1 MKNHELLTKL
11 SSLFYGRDL
20 GLKLYPVT
28 IAPFSLI
35 NRKDTLYLC
44 GDKCLF
50 CFMQSIINTK
60 QKWGFYARIY
70 NWKSI
75 LWRIQ

>member
-11 SSLFYGRDL
+11 STLFYGRHK

-35 NRKDTLYLC
+35 NRKDTLHHC
-44 GDKCLF
+44 GNKCLF
-50 CFMQSIINTK
+50 CFMQSITIKK

-70 NWKSI
+70 NWRSI
-75 LWRIQ
+75 LWRL